1 MQDNK
6 TVLFHR
12 KHKKY
17 ERKYLELSR
26 GKRSGFERLTLL
38 VRNHYDDEPTLSNL
52 SPSTAIALAE
62 ALLEGAED
70 LKQATLTELLT
81 GDHLNESLNENK

>member
-17 ERKYLELSR
+17 EQKYIELSR
-26 GKRSGFERLTLL
+26 GKQSGIERLTLL
-38 VRNHYDDEPTLSNL
+38 VRNQYDEEPILSNL
-52 SPSTAIALAE
+52 SPSTAIDLAK

-70 LKQATLTELLT
+70 LKQANLTELLT
-81 GDHLNESLNENK
+81 RDNLNESIINR